1 MALKIQEMDN
11 YKTRRNFSLRYNDGT
26 NLRSVDS
33 NKNLF
38 DKYTKVVI
46 IGDNVRAIASTS
58 LKEGLNHKVFTE
70 TNSNIKRI
78 EEAKQRAD
86 QLLEFYRTPARKIT
100 LSMDKTG
107 YELMKPGDL
116 ITLNFPSHDIPAD
129 DYIVF
134 EIENVMSSVAKITVG
149 TFTKTIAERLAE
161 MQITSNREQGN
172 TMTMNLTKEVSSNY
186 LEDMI
191 DMDEL
196 SLKYSYTTQSG
207 GTTFG
212 FA

>member
-78 EEAKQRAD
+78 EEAKLRAD

-172 TMTMNLTKEVSSNY
+172 IMTMNLTQEVSSNY
-186 LEDMI
+186 LEDMMNI
-191 DMDEL
+191 DEL
-196 SLKYSYTTQSG
+196 SLKYSYSTQSG

>member
-1 MALKIQEMDN
+1 MALKIQEIDN

-78 EEAKQRAD
+78 EEAKLRAD

-161 MQITSNREQGN
+161 MQLKSNREQGN

>member
-1 MALKIQEMDN
+1 MALKIQEIDN

-161 MQITSNREQGN
+161 MQITANREQGN
-172 TMTMNLTKEVSSNY
+172 TMTLNLTKEISSNY
-186 LEDMI
+186 LEDMMNI
-191 DMDEL
+191 DEL

-207 GTTFG
+207 GITFG

>member
-46 IGDNVRAIASTS
+46 IGDNVRAIASIP

-78 EEAKQRAD
+78 DEAKIRAD

-196 SLKYSYTTQSG
+196 SLKYSYSTQSG

>member
-78 EEAKQRAD
+78 EEAKLRAD